1 MMAKTIDIH
10 TANISIEDLLSLI
23 RQGTEVMMTEANIP
37 FARVFP
43 CFPLRQERV
52 AGLHSEAIW
61 TSNDFDEPL
70 CGLSADLELSPHC

>member
-1 MMAKTIDIH
+1 MAKTIDIH

-43 CFPLRQERV
+43 CSPLRQERV

-61 TSNDFDEPL
+61 TSDDFDGPL

>member
-1 MMAKTIDIH
+1 MMTKTIDIH
-10 TANISIEDLLSLI
+10 TANISIEDLL
-23 RQGTEVMMTEANIP
+23 GTEVMMTEANIP

-61 TSNDFDEPL
+61 TSDDFDEPL

>member
-1 MMAKTIDIH
+1 MTKTIDIH

-37 FARVFP
+37 FARIFP
-43 CFPLRQERV
+43 CSPLRQERV

-61 TSNDFDEPL
+61 TSDDFDEPL
-70 CGLSADLELSPHC
+70 PDEIWIGHP

>member
-1 MMAKTIDIH
+1 MMTKTIDIH

-37 FARVFP
+37 FARIFP

-61 TSNDFDEPL
+61 TSDDFDEPL